1 MRGKYLHIV
10 ILSLASCIDPI
21 SFDIPNDSTF
31 LVVDGF
37 ITDDIGPHRIKL
49 SRSAKYENTLNDS
62 GEGEVASVSGAI
74 LSIVDNLGTIIPL
87 QEVFDGAGREGDTNY
102 SGKIGYNGN
111 YETVESF
118 KGIVGNQ
125 YHLQIEVNGETYQSS
140 KETLKASSLIDTVT
154 YSHVSIPYLNESN
167 KVAYNMGLE
176 FYADFK
182 STSDATH
189 YKWDWENTFI
199 LDDYMT
205 LNLINA
211 DSGDFVTYDIPPLD
225 PKRCYVNEFP
235 IGEVNIMK
243 NEVFGFTYQN
253 YPVNFVPVDFKF
265 NYKYSMN
272 LILYSM
278 SDEASKFWN
287 QVSSQASV
295 TGSIF
300 DPAPTGI
307 SGNIQN
313 VNGGK
318 EVVLGYF
325 GAFGKSEKRVFID
338 SFETGILIGLGSLFY
353 SRNEAC
359 FNAANF
365 SDKQKGVF
373 VGPPEFC
380 YNCFVYPGSQS
391 EKPDFWE

>member
-10 ILSLASCIDPI
+10 ILSLASCIDSI

-199 LDDYMT
+199 LDDYIGTDT
-205 LNLINA
+205 LNPDYVI
-211 DSGDFVTYDIPPLD
+211 YHIPPLD
-225 PKRCYVNEFP
+225 PKKCYVNDLP
-235 IGEVNIMK
+235 IPDINIMK
-243 NEVFGFTYQN
+243 NEVFGFTYEN
-253 YPVNFVPVDFKF
+253 YPVSFVPVDFKF

-300 DPAPTGI
+300 DPAPARI

-313 VNGGK
+313 VNDSK

-338 SFETGILIGLGSLFY
+338 SFEAGILMGLGSLFY
-353 SRNEAC
+353 SRHEGCFSNAIRDRPSFCFAC
-359 FNAANF
+359 
-365 SDKQKGVF
+365 V
-373 VGPPEFC
+373 
-380 YNCFVYPGSQS
+380 VYPGGQS
-391 EKPDFWE
+391 EKPDFWED